1 MTYNILLDNKKIG
14 TSQLEHADPPM
25 GVVFGTITF
34 SDTTFNFEFFNK
46 YFTDNKIAADIDAE
60 SNIII
65 AAAIPNL
72 KVFNDKGAEIIGE
85 ACTISGMD
93 SDVYDIT
100 ILGVPYPFYEEEFP
114 HHVKAY
120 DDKFN

>member
-1 MTYNILLDNKKIG
+1 MTYNILLDNEKIG

-34 SDTTFNFEFFNK
+34 SDTTFNFDFFSK
-46 YFTDNKIAADIDAE
+46 YCADNKISADID
-60 SNIII
+60 NDDKIIV
-65 AAAIPNL
+65 AATIPNI
-72 KVFNDKGAEIIGE
+72 KVFNDKGIEVIGE
-85 ACTISGMD
+85 GCSISGMD

-120 DDKFN
+120 DDKFK